1 MDSFLAANLYVIIH
15 HTTRHTDHDD
25 GASADKRMPEALKMP
40 IGYRNH
46 GAVANCNEA
55 LKMDSSCQYPAKIY
69 DAADSRKLFL
79 ESVHFDQRREGA
91 AVGRS

>member
-1 MDSFLAANLYVIIH
+1 
-15 HTTRHTDHDD
+15 
-25 GASADKRMPEALKMP
+25 MP

-69 DAADSRKLFL
+69 DATDSRKLIVL
-79 ESVHFDQRREGA
+79 GESQAVRKALVGRKLCGYNIVVTERFEYLPSEVLVHFDQRREGV